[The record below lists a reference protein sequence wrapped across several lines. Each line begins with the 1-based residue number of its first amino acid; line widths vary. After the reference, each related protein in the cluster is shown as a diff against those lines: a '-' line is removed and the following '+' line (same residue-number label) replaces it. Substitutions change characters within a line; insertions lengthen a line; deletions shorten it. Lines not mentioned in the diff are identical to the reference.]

1 VLADPPALDQAAR
14 RVAARLGLPLVGAS
28 GPAGPGTGASPA
40 ARPLDLLLAVTP
52 DRLELRAA
60 DAPRRRAMAV
70 DWAGALLDSLRR
82 PGASRRLALARAVGA
97 LGPRTVVLDATA
109 GLGRDAF
116 RLAALG
122 ATVVAAE
129 RSPVLAV
136 LLEDGL
142 RRAGRDPALAACL
155 GGRLS
160 VRASDARELLGG
172 AWAPDVVLID
182 PMYPDAGRSA
192 LPHGEMQ
199 VLRRL
204 LGPDE
209 DADALFCAARSAARG
224 RVVVK
229 RHVRD
234 PPLGGEPPTRSVPGR
249 STRFDVYLAGP
260 ARAEA

>member
-1 VLADPPALDQAAR
+1 VLAEPPVLHEAALRLAT
-14 RVAARLGLPLVGAS
+14 RLGLPLAGTTRES
-28 GPAGPGTGASPA
+28 GPGAGTSPDRPA
-40 ARPLDLLLAVTP
+40 ADLILAVTSR
-52 DRLELRAA
+52 RLELRAA
-60 DAPRRRAMAV
+60 DVLRRHAVAV
-70 DWAGALLDSLRR
+70 DWAGPLLDGLRR
-82 PGASRRLALARAVGA
+82 PGASRGLALARAVGA
-97 LGPRTVVLDATA
+97 LDPRTLVLDATA

-129 RSPVLAV
+129 RSPVLAA

-142 RRAGRDPALAACL
+142 RRADGDPDLSASL

-160 VRASDARELLGG
+160 VRAADARELLGG
-172 AWAPDVVLID
+172 AWTPDVVLID

-192 LPHGEMQ
+192 LPRGEMQ

-209 DADALFCAARSAARG
+209 DADALFRAARSAARG

-234 PPLGGEPPTRSVPGR
+234 PPLAGERPTRRVLGR